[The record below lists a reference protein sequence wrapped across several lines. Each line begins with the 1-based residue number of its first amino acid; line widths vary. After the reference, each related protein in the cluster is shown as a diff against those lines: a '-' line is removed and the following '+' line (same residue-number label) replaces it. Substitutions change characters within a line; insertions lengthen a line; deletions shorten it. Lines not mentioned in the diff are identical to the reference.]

1 MQERG
6 LILPRHT
13 HVLFTQVCVYVFI
26 CLSSH
31 TPAPLFVLQDSM
43 LAGTKGAKGQDKS
56 LLQQQDS
63 MPHNSLIKA
72 GYLERR
78 DSLGLL
84 DSPRGQGKGP
94 QGQGLHAAKLE
105 KLTDGSSE

>member
-1 MQERG
+1 
-6 LILPRHT
+6 
-13 HVLFTQVCVYVFI
+13 
-26 CLSSH
+26 
-31 TPAPLFVLQDSM
+31 M

-72 GYLERR
+72 YSERR